1 MTRETKAALDA
12 ACPKTAMSETMTTLV
27 SMIIQGKTGEEYK
40 KLLASLN
47 KEERSKI
54 ENYRKK
60 FKETKLAQKAAE
72 NFFESMF
79 HKTRIKTR

>member
-1 MTRETKAALDA
+1 MFVSLKMMMSKTYQALI
-12 ACPKTAMSETMTTLV
+12 K
-27 SMIIQGKTGEEYK
+27 MIIEGKTGEEYK

-79 HKTRIKTR
+79 H

>member
-1 MTRETKAALDA
+1 
-12 ACPKTAMSETMTTLV
+12 
-27 SMIIQGKTGEEYK
+27 MIIQGKTGEEYK

-47 KEERSKI
+47 KEERSEI

-79 HKTRIKTR
+79 HLNKD